1 YSKGIHPALQMH
13 IIQQLS
19 LMHPNQQPGEPFDYE
34 LVQAAAKYILEI
46 RSQVKDSAGLRAL
59 TPTVD
64 GIQEVESILDE
75 GCQVVAMS
83 YDVWQKLGLPL
94 DPTIKISLQSANNES
109 DWSEGICHNVPFD
122 FGGLEVLLQ
131 VHVVKNAA
139 YDILLGRPFSI
150 LTESKIDNRFNGDQ
164 LVTLTDPNTGKTVT
178 LPT

>member
-1 YSKGIHPALQMH
+1 M
-13 IIQQLS
+13 
-19 LMHPNQQPGEPFDYE
+19 
-34 LVQAAAKYILEI
+34 
-46 RSQVKDSAGLRAL
+46 
-59 TPTVD
+59 
-64 GIQEVESILDE
+64 ESILDE

-178 LPT
+178 LPTHERGNPRFSWPNGHLSSQPHIHEPCPSLNANFP